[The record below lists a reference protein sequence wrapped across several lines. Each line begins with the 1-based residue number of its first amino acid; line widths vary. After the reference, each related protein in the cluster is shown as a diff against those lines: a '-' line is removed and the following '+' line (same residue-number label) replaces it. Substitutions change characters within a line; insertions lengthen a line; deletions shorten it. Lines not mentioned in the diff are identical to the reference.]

1 MSWRKNTS
9 WLNPNSDNTSTIQ
22 ALIGHFLQDRLS
34 PSLLDEEIKK
44 FQENK
49 RGASWGEPPYEK
61 VVESEADLDWLI
73 NNPSSYKNAVCIIE
87 PASNV
92 GQNNAKEDVRASSN
106 IAYLCRVIADC
117 DSVLFP
123 LWKLGQLD
131 QKKLNHIFETCLAV
145 FVEGGYPTAKDPAS
159 FEGQSIGLKEL
170 QLVIENLVTTRSHKS
185 APHIFICIGHQ
196 LSAQAHINLIQK
208 AVHAIRSELFS
219 VATLNDF
226 QRDLLASCSNEIE
239 AVGLDLEI
247 YKDGQ
252 AVAKGWHDECF
263 AVALNEVPE
272 VGHCEL
278 HHYEHNGIHPSA
290 DFKTLLAEHVET
302 SDAYDGIVEQSIS
315 YEKDLNIVMFHS
327 DEVNEEAILFA
338 NWAYSQ
344 LHRALHP
351 SRHAIALSGLSWLL
365 SLPRSIEILCS
376 TFAEG
381 RKCTEVAATCITYA
395 DRETKE
401 LRRSFSFQF
410 HPELLNDLREF
421 HLSGEPD
428 FQKLKCDDGIRM
440 LMRVLYES
448 IID

>member
-1 MSWRKNTS
+1 MSWRTNTS
-9 WLNPNSDNTSTIQ
+9 WLNTNTDNIATIQ
-22 ALIGHFLQDRLS
+22 SLIGHFLQDRLS
-34 PSLLDEEIKK
+34 KSLLDEQIKQ
-44 FQENK
+44 FQQDK
-49 RGASWGEPPYEK
+49 RGASWGETPYEK

-73 NNPSSYKNAVCIIE
+73 NNPSAYKNAVCIIE

-92 GQNNAKEDVRASSN
+92 GQNSAKEDVRASSN

-131 QKKLNHIFETCLAV
+131 QKKLSHIFETCLAV

-159 FEGQSIGLKEL
+159 FEGQSISLKEL
-170 QLVIENLVTTRSHKS
+170 QFVIENLLTARSHKS
-185 APHIFICIGHQ
+185 APHVFICIGHQ
-196 LSAQAHINLIQK
+196 LSAQAHINLIK
-208 AVHAIRSELFS
+208 KGVAAIRSELS
-219 VATLNDF
+219 SCV
-226 QRDLLASCSNEIE
+226 RDIE
-239 AVGLDLEI
+239 AVGSNLEI
-247 YKDGQ
+247 HKNGE
-252 AVAKGWHDECF
+252 AVARGWDDDCF

-278 HHYEHNGIHPSA
+278 HHYEHDGTHPSA
-290 DFKTLLAEHVET
+290 DFKDLLAEHVET

-351 SRHAIALSGLSWLL
+351 SRHLIGLSSLSWLL

-381 RKCTEVAATCITYA
+381 KKCTEVAATCITYV

-410 HPELLNDLREF
+410 HPELLSDLREF

-428 FQKLKCDDGIRM
+428 FAKLKSDDGIRM

>member
-1 MSWRKNTS
+1 MSWRTNTS
-9 WLNPNSDNTSTIQ
+9 WLNPNTDNAATIQ
-22 ALIGHFLQDRLS
+22 SLIGHFLQDRIS
-34 PSLLDEEIKK
+34 PSLLDQQVKQ
-44 FQENK
+44 FQQD
-49 RGASWGEPPYEK
+49 RTGVTWGEPPYEK
-61 VVESEADLDWLI
+61 VVETEADLDWLI
-73 NNPSSYKNAVCIIE
+73 NNPSAYKNAVCIIE

-92 GQNNAKEDVRASSN
+92 GQNSAKEDVRASSN

-123 LWKLGQLD
+123 LWKLGCLD
-131 QKKLNHIFETCLAV
+131 QDKLSHIFETCLAV
-145 FVEGGYPTAKDPAS
+145 FVEGGYPTAKDPSS
-159 FEGQSIGLKEL
+159 FDGQSISLAEL
-170 QLVIENLVTTRSHKS
+170 QLVIENLVTSRTHKS
-185 APHIFICIGHQ
+185 APHVFICIGHQ
-196 LSAQAHINLIQK
+196 LSAQAHINLIKK
-208 AVHAIRSELFS
+208 AVDAIRSELS
-219 VATLNDF
+219 TVCGLSQF
-226 QRDLLASCSNEIE
+226 QRELLSSCTGEIE
-239 AVGLDLEI
+239 AVGGNLEI
-247 YKDGQ
+247 HKNGE
-252 AVAKGWHDECF
+252 AVARGWDDDCF

-278 HHYEHNGIHPSA
+278 HHYEHDGAHPSA
-290 DFKTLLAEHVET
+290 AFKELLAEHVET

-327 DEVNEEAILFA
+327 DEVNEEAMLFA

-351 SRHAIALSGLSWLL
+351 SRRAIGLSSLSWLL
-365 SLPRSIEILCS
+365 ALPRSIEILCS

-381 RKCTEVAATCITYA
+381 KKCTEVAATCITYA

-401 LRRSFSFQF
+401 IRRSFSFQF
-410 HPELLNDLREF
+410 HPELLSDLREF

-428 FQKLKCDDGIRM
+428 FAKLKNDDGIRM

>member
-1 MSWRKNTS
+1 MEWRKTTS
-9 WLNPNSDNTSTIQ
+9 WMNPNSGNASTIQ
-22 ALIGHFLQDRLS
+22 SLIGHFLRDRLS
-34 PSLLDEEIKK
+34 PSLLDAQTKK
-44 FQENK
+44 FQQETC
-49 RGASWGEPPYEK
+49 GATWGQPPYEK

-73 NNPSSYKNAVCIIE
+73 NNPSAYKNAVCIIE

-117 DSVLFP
+117 DSILFP
-123 LWKLGQLD
+123 LWKLGNLN
-131 QKKLNHIFETCLAV
+131 QKKLDHIFETCLAV
-145 FVEGGYPTAKDPAS
+145 FVEGGYPTAKDPES
-159 FEGQSIGLKEL
+159 FAGQSISLREL
-170 QLVIENLVTTRSHKS
+170 QSVIEHLVTARTHKS

-196 LSAQAHINLIQK
+196 LSAQAHVNLIQK
-208 AVHAIRSELFS
+208 AISAIRSDLPSICELNS
-219 VATLNDF
+219 F
-226 QRDLLASCSNEIE
+226 QHNLLMDCCDQIE
-239 AVGLDLEI
+239 QIGLDLTI
-247 YKDGQ
+247 QKNGLQ
-252 AVAKGWHDECF
+252 IAKGWNDNCF

-278 HHYEHNGIHPSA
+278 HRYEHDGVHPSLC
-290 DFKTLLAEHVET
+290 FNSLLAEHVET
-302 SDAYDGIVEQSIS
+302 SDIYNGIVEQSIS

-327 DEVNEEAILFA
+327 DEVNEESILFS

-344 LHRALHP
+344 LHHALHP
-351 SRHAIALSGLSWLL
+351 SRHFIALSELSWLL

-381 RKCTEVAATCITYA
+381 SKCTEVAATCITYI

-401 LRRSFSFQF
+401 IRRSFSFQF

-421 HLSGEPD
+421 NVAGEPNYA
-428 FQKLKCDDGIRM
+428 KLKSDDGIRM

-448 IID
+448 MID

>member
-1 MSWRKNTS
+1 MNWRTNTS
-9 WLNPNSDNTSTIQ
+9 WLNSNTDNAATIQ
-22 ALIGHFLQDRLS
+22 SLIGHFLQDRIT
-34 PSLLDEEIKK
+34 PSLLDQQVKQ
-44 FQENK
+44 FQ
-49 RGASWGEPPYEK
+49 RDTSGASWGNPPYEK
-61 VVESEADLDWLI
+61 VVETEDDLDWLI
-73 NNPSSYKNAVCIIE
+73 NNPGAYKNAVCIIE

-92 GQNNAKEDVRASSN
+92 GQNAAKEDVRASSN

-117 DSVLFP
+117 DSILFP
-123 LWKLGQLD
+123 LWKLGHLD
-131 QKKLNHIFETCLAV
+131 QKKLSHIFETCLAV
-145 FVEGGYPTAKDPAS
+145 FVEGGYPSAKDPAS
-159 FEGQSIGLKEL
+159 FDGQSISLAEL
-170 QLVIENLVTTRSHKS
+170 QLVIENLITSRTHKS

-196 LSAQAHINLIQK
+196 LSAQAHINLIKK
-208 AVHAIRSELFS
+208 AVDAIRSELS
-219 VATLNDF
+219 TVCGLSQF
-226 QRDLLASCSNEIE
+226 QRELLSSCIGEIE
-239 AVGLDLEI
+239 AVGSNLEI
-247 YKDGQ
+247 RKNGES
-252 AVAKGWHDECF
+252 VAIGWDDDCF

-278 HHYEHNGIHPSA
+278 HHYKHDGIHPSA
-290 DFKTLLAEHVET
+290 DFKELLAEHVET

-327 DEVNEEAILFA
+327 DEVNEEAMLFA

-351 SRHAIALSGLSWLL
+351 SRRAIGLSSLSWLL
-365 SLPRSIEILCS
+365 ALPRSIEILCS

-381 RKCTEVAATCITYA
+381 KKCTEVAATCITYA

-401 LRRSFSFQF
+401 IRRSFSFQF
-410 HPELLNDLREF
+410 HPELLSDLREF

-428 FQKLKCDDGIRM
+428 FAKLKNDDGIRM

>member
-1 MSWRKNTS
+1 MSWRTNTS
-9 WLNPNSDNTSTIQ
+9 WLNTNTDNIATIQ
-22 ALIGHFLQDRLS
+22 SLIGHFLQDRLS
-34 PSLLDEEIKK
+34 KSLLDEQIKQ
-44 FQENK
+44 FQQDK
-49 RGASWGEPPYEK
+49 RGASWGETPYEK

-73 NNPSSYKNAVCIIE
+73 NNPSAYKNAVCIIE

-92 GQNNAKEDVRASSN
+92 GQNSAKEDVRASSN
-106 IAYLCRVIADC
+106 IAYLCRIIADC

-131 QKKLNHIFETCLAV
+131 QKKLSHIFETCLAV

-159 FEGQSIGLKEL
+159 FEGQSISLKEL
-170 QLVIENLVTTRSHKS
+170 QFVIENLLTARSHKS
-185 APHIFICIGHQ
+185 APHVFICIGHQ
-196 LSAQAHINLIQK
+196 LSAQAHINLIK
-208 AVHAIRSELFS
+208 KGVAAIRSELS
-219 VATLNDF
+219 TVCGLSQF
-226 QRDLLASCSNEIE
+226 QRELLSSCVREIE
-239 AVGLDLEI
+239 AVGSNLEI
-247 YKDGQ
+247 HKNGE
-252 AVAKGWHDECF
+252 AVARGWDDDCF

-278 HHYEHNGIHPSA
+278 HHYEHDGTHPSA
-290 DFKTLLAEHVET
+290 DFKDLLAEHVET

-351 SRHAIALSGLSWLL
+351 SRHLIGISSLSWLL

-381 RKCTEVAATCITYA
+381 KKCTEVAATCITYV

-410 HPELLNDLREF
+410 HPELLSDLREF

-428 FQKLKCDDGIRM
+428 FAKLKSDDGIRM

>member
-1 MSWRKNTS
+1 MSWRTNTS
-9 WLNPNSDNTSTIQ
+9 WLNTNTDNIATIQ
-22 ALIGHFLQDRLS
+22 SLIGHFLQDRLS
-34 PSLLDEEIKK
+34 KSLLDEQVKQ
-44 FQENK
+44 FQQDK
-49 RGASWGEPPYEK
+49 RGASWGETPYEK
-61 VVESEADLDWLI
+61 VVESEDDLDWLI

-117 DSVLFP
+117 DSVLIP

-131 QKKLNHIFETCLAV
+131 QKKLSHIFETCLAV

-159 FEGQSIGLKEL
+159 FEGQSISLKEL
-170 QLVIENLVTTRSHKS
+170 QLVIENLLTARSHKS

-196 LSAQAHINLIQK
+196 LSAQAHINLIKK
-208 AVHAIRSELFS
+208 AVHSIRSELPS
-219 VATLNDF
+219 GSCLNDF
-226 QRDLLASCSNEIE
+226 QRDLLVSCANEID
-239 AVGLDLEI
+239 AVACDLKIQKNGET
-247 YKDGQ
+247 
-252 AVAKGWHDECF
+252 VAKGWDDDCF

-278 HHYEHNGIHPSA
+278 HHYEHDGDHPSA
-290 DFKTLLAEHVET
+290 NFNELLAEHVET

-315 YEKDLNIVMFHS
+315 FEKDLNIVMFHS

-351 SRHAIALSGLSWLL
+351 SRHLIGLSSLSWLL

-381 RKCTEVAATCITYA
+381 KKCTEVAATCITYV

-410 HPELLNDLREF
+410 HPELLSDLREF

-428 FQKLKCDDGIRM
+428 FAKLKSDDGIRM

>member
-1 MSWRKNTS
+1 MSWRTNTS
-9 WLNPNSDNTSTIQ
+9 WLNANTDNTATIQ
-22 ALIGHFLQDRLS
+22 SLIGHFLQDRLS
-34 PSLLDEEIKK
+34 KSLLDEQIKQ
-44 FQENK
+44 FQQDK
-49 RGASWGEPPYEK
+49 RGASWGETPYEK

-73 NNPSSYKNAVCIIE
+73 NNPSAYKNAVCIIE

-92 GQNNAKEDVRASSN
+92 GQNSAKEDVRASSN

-131 QKKLNHIFETCLAV
+131 QKKLSHIFETCLAV

-159 FEGQSIGLKEL
+159 FEGQSISLKEL
-170 QLVIENLVTTRSHKS
+170 QFVIENLLTARSHKS
-185 APHIFICIGHQ
+185 APHVFICIGHQ
-196 LSAQAHINLIQK
+196 LSAQAHINLIK
-208 AVHAIRSELFS
+208 KGVAAIRSELS
-219 VATLNDF
+219 TVCGLSQF
-226 QRDLLASCSNEIE
+226 QRELLSSCVREIE
-239 AVGLDLEI
+239 AVGSNLEI
-247 YKDGQ
+247 HKNGE
-252 AVAKGWHDECF
+252 AVARGWDDDCF

-278 HHYEHNGIHPSA
+278 HHYEHDGIHPSA
-290 DFKTLLAEHVET
+290 DFKTLLAEHVES

-351 SRHAIALSGLSWLL
+351 SRHLIGLSSLSWLL

-381 RKCTEVAATCITYA
+381 KKCTEVAATCITYV

-410 HPELLNDLREF
+410 HPELLSDLREF

-428 FQKLKCDDGIRM
+428 FAKLKSDDGIRM
-440 LMRVLYES
+440 LMRVLYEI